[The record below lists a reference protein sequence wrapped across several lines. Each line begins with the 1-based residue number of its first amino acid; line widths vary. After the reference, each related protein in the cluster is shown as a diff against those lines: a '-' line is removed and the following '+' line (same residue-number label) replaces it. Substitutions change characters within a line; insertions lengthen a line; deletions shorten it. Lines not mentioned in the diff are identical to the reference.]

1 MHIIG
6 YTKYNWDINKIIAL
20 NFINLVM
27 VLPISL
33 CIVCWLSPMV
43 KDKDM
48 LILLYPIAAIGL
60 MFLIDLKDL
69 FKILQFENNDV
80 HYKTNYKASSRSLDT
95 NFNNHHDDNYD
106 QNYDWLFVVDPF
118 RYSMGN
124 VIVYSSL
131 QACSGI
137 LASSLSKVMSPKF
150 SKGTY
155 NASFLTTVIGAIGK
169 TFGNLFIIIAGYID
183 MQNIL
188 NILFIPSFFL
198 VLCNIIILLFA
209 LSNKK
214 KVISL

>member
-1 MHIIG
+1 
-6 YTKYNWDINKIIAL
+6 
-20 NFINLVM
+20 
-27 VLPISL
+27 
-33 CIVCWLSPMV
+33 MV

-155 NASFLTTVIGAIGK
+155 NASFLTTVIGAVSDF
-169 TFGNLFIIIAGYID
+169 TFD
-183 MQNIL
+183 
-188 NILFIPSFFL
+188 S
-198 VLCNIIILLFA
+198 
-209 LSNKK
+209 
-214 KVISL
+214 